1 MKALIRNLF
10 VATAIVAG
18 VASLASAQTSPL
30 IVDIADKA
38 SKAEIAQL
46 QAKIGGRWRPNS
58 VVASS
63 NHVYQVFLSAAE
75 RVKALAALKTSSNID
90 AYDNEHTYQL
100 DPDFLPLQ
108 MRQTGKSAV
117 KPAMG
122 KVLSATPNDPRY
134 AEQWNFQMVGAEAA
148 WKRSRGTGV
157 VVAVIDTGVSGTTS
171 GKGQACR
178 DFGLTTFT
186 AGYDFVNRDTDPYDD
201 HGHGTHV
208 AGTIA
213 EATNNSE
220 GVAGLAYGAT
230 IMPLKVLSAAGS
242 GTSADIADAIRWAA
256 DKGANVI
263 NMSLGSPFPDAVIR
277 SACTYASKKG
287 VVIVAAAGNSGKQG
301 VGYPAAYSECIAVSS
316 VGPSGKLA
324 GYSSWGKQVALAA
337 PGGDIGGYSDRDESA
352 GILQNTNLPVEFGG
366 QGDGYYAFQGTSMA
380 SPHVAAAAALVM
392 AQGIKDPV
400 KVRKALTESAAKV
413 TGGDVKK
420 YGAGI
425 LNVDNATALAAKWTG
440 RSDELPEPFAMMVA
454 TDKSPI
460 AKLTGLPISLPSI
473 VIAIVG
479 LLAALIRIK
488 RPFLRRAWVN
498 FAFSV
503 IGASFLVTLAI
514 ALAPV
519 PELVPVAVTVL
530 AALRM
535 LLARNTAGALA
546 AVGVTIGAALTLV
559 NFQVSTAGGSVLG
572 VTCDAERMMGI
583 LSIMSILGAC
593 RVFLMATHD
602 NRQGG

>member
-18 VASLASAQTSPL
+18 VANLASAQTSPL
-30 IVDIADKA
+30 IVDVADTA
-38 SKAEIAQL
+38 SKTEIAQL

-58 VVASS
+58 VVSSS

-75 RVKALAALKTSSNID
+75 RVKALAALKTATNID

-100 DPDFLPLQ
+100 DPDFLPLNL
-108 MRQTGKSAV
+108 RQN
-117 KPAMG
+117 G
-122 KVLSATPNDPRY
+122 KVANSVSPTSTSPNDPRY

-157 VVAVIDTGVSGTTS
+157 VVAVIDTGVSGSTS

-178 DFGLTTFT
+178 DFGLTNFT

-230 IMPLKVLSAAGS
+230 IMPLKVLSASGS

-352 GILQNTNLPVEFGG
+352 GILQNTNLPAEFGG

-392 AQGIKDPV
+392 SQGIKDPI

-413 TGGDVKK
+413 TGGDIKK

-440 RSDELPEPFAMMVA
+440 RSDELPEPFTMMVA
-454 TDKSPI
+454 QDKSPI
-460 AKLTGLPISLPSI
+460 AKLKGLPISLPSI
-473 VIAIVG
+473 VIAVVG

-559 NFQVSTAGGSVLG
+559 NFQLSTASGSVLG

-602 NRQGG
+602 TRQGG

>member
-18 VASLASAQTSPL
+18 VASLASAQSSPL
-30 IVDIADKA
+30 IVDVADKA
-38 SKAEIAQL
+38 SKSEIAQL
-46 QAKIGGRWRPNS
+46 QAKIGGRWKPNS
-58 VVASS
+58 VVSSS

-75 RVKALAALKTSSNID
+75 RVKALAALKTATNID

-100 DPDFLPLQ
+100 DPDFLPLNL
-108 MRQTGKSAV
+108 RQN
-117 KPAMG
+117 G
-122 KVLSATPNDPRY
+122 KVTTSVSPKSTSPNDPRY

-157 VVAVIDTGVSGTTS
+157 VVAVIDTGVSGTS
-171 GKGQACR
+171 SDKGQACR
-178 DFGLTTFT
+178 DFGSTTFT

-230 IMPLKVLSAAGS
+230 IMPLKVLSASGS

-352 GILQNTNLPVEFGG
+352 GILQNTNLPVEYGG
-366 QGDGYYAFQGTSMA
+366 QGDGYYSFQGTSMA

-400 KVRKALTESAAKV
+400 KVRKALIESAAKV

-440 RSDELPEPFAMMVA
+440 RSDELPEPFAMMA
-454 TDKSPI
+454 AKDKSPI
-460 AKLTGLPISLPSI
+460 AKLKGLPISLPSI
-473 VIAIVG
+473 VIAVVG

-559 NFQVSTAGGSVLG
+559 NFQVSTAGSSVLG

-583 LSIMSILGAC
+583 LSIMSLLGAC
-593 RVFLMATHD
+593 RVFLMATHN
-602 NRQGG
+602 NRQGA

>member
-18 VASLASAQTSPL
+18 VASLASAQSSPL
-30 IVDIADKA
+30 IVDVADKA
-38 SKAEIAQL
+38 SKSEIAQL
-46 QAKIGGRWRPNS
+46 QAKIGGRWKPNS
-58 VVASS
+58 VVSSS

-75 RVKALAALKTSSNID
+75 RVKALAALKTATNID

-100 DPDFLPLQ
+100 DPDFLPLNL
-108 MRQTGKSAV
+108 RQN
-117 KPAMG
+117 G
-122 KVLSATPNDPRY
+122 KVTTSVSPKSTSPNDPRY

-157 VVAVIDTGVSGTTS
+157 VVAVIDTGVSGTSS

-178 DFGLTTFT
+178 DFGSTTFT

-230 IMPLKVLSAAGS
+230 IMPLKVLSASGS

-400 KVRKALTESAAKV
+400 KVRKALIESAAKV

-440 RSDELPEPFAMMVA
+440 RSDELPEPFAMMA
-454 TDKSPI
+454 AKDKSPI
-460 AKLTGLPISLPSI
+460 AKLKGLPISLPSI
-473 VIAIVG
+473 VIAVVG

-559 NFQVSTAGGSVLG
+559 NFQVSTAGSSVLG

-583 LSIMSILGAC
+583 LSIMSLLGAC
-593 RVFLMATHD
+593 RVFLMATHN
-602 NRQGG
+602 NRQGA

>member
-18 VASLASAQTSPL
+18 VANLASAQSSPL
-30 IVDIADKA
+30 IVDVADKA

-46 QAKIGGRWRPNS
+46 QAKIGGRWKPNS
-58 VVASS
+58 VVSSS

-75 RVKALAALKTSSNID
+75 HVKALAALKTATNID

-100 DPDFLPLQ
+100 DPDFLPLNL
-108 MRQTGKSAV
+108 RQN
-117 KPAMG
+117 G
-122 KVLSATPNDPRY
+122 KVANSVSPTSTSPNDPRY

-157 VVAVIDTGVSGTTS
+157 VVAVIDTGVSGTSS

-178 DFGLTTFT
+178 DFGSTTFT

-230 IMPLKVLSAAGS
+230 IMPLKVLSASGS

-352 GILQNTNLPVEFGG
+352 GILQNTNLPVEYGG

-392 AQGIKDPV
+392 AQGIKDPA

-454 TDKSPI
+454 QDKSPI
-460 AKLTGLPISLPSI
+460 AKLKGLPISLPSI
-473 VIAIVG
+473 VIAVVG

-503 IGASFLVTLAI
+503 VGASFLVTLAI

-535 LLARNTAGALA
+535 LLARSTAGALA

-559 NFQVSTAGGSVLG
+559 NFQVSTAGGCVLG

-593 RVFLMATHD
+593 RVFLMATHN
-602 NRQGG
+602 NRQGA

>member
-18 VASLASAQTSPL
+18 VASLASAQSSPL
-30 IVDIADKA
+30 IVDVADKA
-38 SKAEIAQL
+38 SKSEIAQL
-46 QAKIGGRWRPNS
+46 QAKIGGRWKPNS
-58 VVASS
+58 VVSSS

-75 RVKALAALKTSSNID
+75 RVKALAALKTATNID

-100 DPDFLPLQ
+100 DPDFLPLNL
-108 MRQTGKSAV
+108 RQN
-117 KPAMG
+117 G
-122 KVLSATPNDPRY
+122 KVTTSVSPKSTSPNDPRY

-157 VVAVIDTGVSGTTS
+157 VVAVIDTGVSGTSS

-178 DFGLTTFT
+178 DFGSTTFT

-230 IMPLKVLSAAGS
+230 IMPLKVLSASGS

-392 AQGIKDPV
+392 AHGIKDPA
-400 KVRKALTESAAKV
+400 KVRKALIESAAKV

-440 RSDELPEPFAMMVA
+440 RSDELPEPFAMMA
-454 TDKSPI
+454 AKDKSPI
-460 AKLTGLPISLPSI
+460 AKLKGLPISLPSI
-473 VIAIVG
+473 VIAVVG

-559 NFQVSTAGGSVLG
+559 NFQVSTAGSSVLG

-583 LSIMSILGAC
+583 LSIMSLLGAC
-593 RVFLMATHD
+593 RVFLMATHN
-602 NRQGG
+602 NRQGA

>member
-10 VATAIVAG
+10 IATAIVAG
-18 VASLASAQTSPL
+18 VANLASAQSSPL
-30 IVDIADKA
+30 IVDVADKA
-38 SKAEIAQL
+38 SKTEIAQL
-46 QAKIGGRWRPNS
+46 QAKIGGRWKPNS
-58 VVASS
+58 VVSSS

-75 RVKALAALKTSSNID
+75 RLKALAALKTATNID

-100 DPDFLPLQ
+100 DPDFLPLNL
-108 MRQTGKSAV
+108 RQN
-117 KPAMG
+117 G
-122 KVLSATPNDPRY
+122 KVANSVSPTSTSPNDPRY

-157 VVAVIDTGVSGTTS
+157 VVAVIDTGVSGTST

-178 DFGLTTFT
+178 DFGSTTFT

-230 IMPLKVLSAAGS
+230 IMPLKVLSASGS

-352 GILQNTNLPVEFGG
+352 GILQNTNLPVEYGG

-392 AQGIKDPV
+392 AQGIKDPA

-454 TDKSPI
+454 QDKSPI

-473 VIAIVG
+473 VVAVVG

-535 LLARNTAGALA
+535 LLARNTSGALA

-583 LSIMSILGAC
+583 LSIMSLLGAC
-593 RVFLMATHD
+593 RVFLMATQD
-602 NRQGG
+602 NRQGA

>member
-10 VATAIVAG
+10 VASVIAAG
-18 VASLASAQTSPL
+18 AANIANAQTSPL
-30 IVDIADKA
+30 IIDVADKA
-38 SKAEIAQL
+38 SKTEIAEL
-46 QAKIGGRWRPNS
+46 QKAIGGKWRPNS
-58 VVASS
+58 VVSAS

-75 RVKALAALKTSSNID
+75 RANALAAIKTSTKIE
-90 AYDNEHTYQL
+90 AYDTEHTFQI
-100 DPDFLPLQ
+100 DPDFLPFN
-108 MRQTGKSAV
+108 MRQTGKSVA
-117 KPAMG
+117 KPVEY
-122 KVLSATPNDPRY
+122 KQFSATPNDPRY
-134 AEQWNFQMVGAEAA
+134 SEQWNFRMVGAEAA

-178 DFGLTTFT
+178 DFGSTAFT
-186 AGYDFVNRDTDPYDD
+186 AGYDFVNNDADPYDD

-277 SACTYASKKG
+277 NACTYASKKG

-301 VGYPAAYSECIAVSS
+301 VGYPAAYAECIAVSS

-352 GILQNTNLPVEFGG
+352 GILQNTNLPAEFGG
-366 QGDGYYAFQGTSMA
+366 EGDGYYAFQGTSMA

-392 AQGIKDPV
+392 AQGVKEPA
-400 KVRKALTESAAKV
+400 KVRKALLESAAKV

-425 LNVDNATALAAKWTG
+425 LNVDKATALAAKWTG
-440 RSDELPEPFAMMVA
+440 RSDELPEPFASIRIQNR
-454 TDKSPI
+454 DILKNL
-460 AKLTGLPISLPSI
+460 AKLPISLPSI
-473 VIAIVG
+473 VIAFVG

-503 IGASFLVTLAI
+503 IGTSFLVTLAI

-519 PELVPVAVTVL
+519 PELVPVAVTIL

-535 LLARNTAGALA
+535 LVARNTSGALA

-559 NFQVSTAGGSVLG
+559 NFQPSMAGGSVLG
-572 VTCDAERMMGI
+572 VACDAERMMGI
-583 LSIMSILGAC
+583 LSIMSVLGAG
-593 RVFLMATHD
+593 RTFLMATQQYK
-602 NRQGG
+602 QGV

>member
-18 VASLASAQTSPL
+18 VANLASAQSSPL
-30 IVDIADKA
+30 IVDVADKA

-46 QAKIGGRWRPNS
+46 QAKIGGRWKPNS
-58 VVASS
+58 VVSSS

-75 RVKALAALKTSSNID
+75 RVKALAALKTATNID

-100 DPDFLPLQ
+100 DPDFLPLNL
-108 MRQTGKSAV
+108 RQN
-117 KPAMG
+117 G
-122 KVLSATPNDPRY
+122 KVANSVSPTSTSPNDPRY

-157 VVAVIDTGVSGTTS
+157 VVAVIDTGVSGTSS

-178 DFGLTTFT
+178 DFGSTTFT

-230 IMPLKVLSAAGS
+230 IMPLKVLSASGS

-352 GILQNTNLPVEFGG
+352 GILQNTNLPVEYGG

-392 AQGIKDPV
+392 AQGIKDPA

-454 TDKSPI
+454 QDKSPI
-460 AKLTGLPISLPSI
+460 AKLKGLPISLPSI
-473 VIAIVG
+473 VIAVVG

-503 IGASFLVTLAI
+503 VGASFLVTLAI

-535 LLARNTAGALA
+535 LLARSTAGALA

-593 RVFLMATHD
+593 RVFLMATHN
-602 NRQGG
+602 NRQGD

>member
-18 VASLASAQTSPL
+18 VANLASAQSSPL
-30 IVDIADKA
+30 IVDVADKA
-38 SKAEIAQL
+38 SKAEIAHL
-46 QAKIGGRWRPNS
+46 QAKIGGRWKPNS
-58 VVASS
+58 VVSSS

-75 RVKALAALKTSSNID
+75 RVKALAALKTATNID

-100 DPDFLPLQ
+100 DPDFLPLNL
-108 MRQTGKSAV
+108 RQN
-117 KPAMG
+117 G
-122 KVLSATPNDPRY
+122 KVANSVSPTSTSPNDPRY

-157 VVAVIDTGVSGTTS
+157 VVAVIDTGVSGTSS

-178 DFGLTTFT
+178 DFGSTTFT

-230 IMPLKVLSAAGS
+230 IMPLKVLSASGS

-352 GILQNTNLPVEFGG
+352 GILQNTNLPVEYGG

-392 AQGIKDPV
+392 AQGIKDPA

-454 TDKSPI
+454 QDKSPI
-460 AKLTGLPISLPSI
+460 AKLKGLPISLPSI
-473 VIAIVG
+473 VIAVVG

-503 IGASFLVTLAI
+503 VGASFLVTLAI

-535 LLARNTAGALA
+535 LLARSTAGALA

-593 RVFLMATHD
+593 RVFLMATHN
-602 NRQGG
+602 NRQGA

>member
-18 VASLASAQTSPL
+18 VASVASAQSSPL
-30 IVDIADKA
+30 IVDVADKA
-38 SKAEIAQL
+38 SKSEIAQL
-46 QAKIGGRWRPNS
+46 QAKIGGRWKPNS
-58 VVASS
+58 VVSSS

-75 RVKALAALKTSSNID
+75 RVKALAALKTATNID

-100 DPDFLPLQ
+100 DPDFLPLNL
-108 MRQTGKSAV
+108 RQNSKVANSVSPKST
-117 KPAMG
+117 
-122 KVLSATPNDPRY
+122 SPNDPRY

-157 VVAVIDTGVSGTTS
+157 VVAVIDTGVSGTS
-171 GKGQACR
+171 SAKGQACR
-178 DFGLTTFT
+178 DFGSTTFT
-186 AGYDFVNRDTDPYDD
+186 AGYDFVNRDSDPYDD

-230 IMPLKVLSAAGS
+230 IMPLKVLSASGS
-242 GTSADIADAIRWAA
+242 GTSADIADAIRWAT

-277 SACTYASKKG
+277 SACTYAFKKG

-352 GILQNTNLPVEFGG
+352 GILQNTNLPVEYGG

-400 KVRKALTESAAKV
+400 KVRKALIESAAKV

-440 RSDELPEPFAMMVA
+440 RSDELPEPFAVMA
-454 TDKSPI
+454 AKDKSPI
-460 AKLTGLPISLPSI
+460 AKLKGLPISLPSI
-473 VIAIVG
+473 VIAVVG

-503 IGASFLVTLAI
+503 IGASFLITLAI

-559 NFQVSTAGGSVLG
+559 NFQVSTAGSSVLG

-583 LSIMSILGAC
+583 LSIMSLLGAC
-593 RVFLMATHD
+593 RVFLMATHN
-602 NRQGG
+602 NRQGA

>member
-18 VASLASAQTSPL
+18 VASLASAQSSPM
-30 IVDIADKA
+30 IVDVADKA
-38 SKAEIAQL
+38 SKSEIAHL
-46 QAKIGGRWRPNS
+46 QAKIGGRWKPNS
-58 VVASS
+58 VVSSS

-75 RVKALAALKTSSNID
+75 RVKALAALKTATNID

-100 DPDFLPLQ
+100 DPDFLPLNL
-108 MRQTGKSAV
+108 RQN
-117 KPAMG
+117 G
-122 KVLSATPNDPRY
+122 KVTTSLSPKSSSPNDPRY
-134 AEQWNFQMVGAEAA
+134 SEQWNFQMVGAEAA

-157 VVAVIDTGVSGTTS
+157 VVAVIDTGVSGTSS

-178 DFGLTTFT
+178 DFGSTTFT

-230 IMPLKVLSAAGS
+230 IMPLKVLSASGS

-425 LNVDNATALAAKWTG
+425 LNVDNATALAATWTG

-460 AKLTGLPISLPSI
+460 AKLKGLPISLPSI
-473 VIAIVG
+473 VVAIVG

-583 LSIMSILGAC
+583 LSIMSLLGAC
-593 RVFLMATHD
+593 RVFLMATHN
-602 NRQGG
+602 NRQGA

>member
-18 VASLASAQTSPL
+18 VASLASAQSSPL
-30 IVDIADKA
+30 IVDVADKA
-38 SKAEIAQL
+38 SKSEIAQL
-46 QAKIGGRWRPNS
+46 QAKIGGRWKPNS
-58 VVASS
+58 VVSSS

-75 RVKALAALKTSSNID
+75 RVKALAALKTATNID

-100 DPDFLPLQ
+100 DPDFLPLNL
-108 MRQTGKSAV
+108 RQN
-117 KPAMG
+117 G
-122 KVLSATPNDPRY
+122 KVANSVSPKSTSPNDPRY

-157 VVAVIDTGVSGTTS
+157 VVAVIDTGVSGTSS

-178 DFGLTTFT
+178 DFGSTTFT

-230 IMPLKVLSAAGS
+230 IMPLKVLSASGS

-277 SACTYASKKG
+277 SACTYAFKKG

-440 RSDELPEPFAMMVA
+440 RSDELPEPFAMMA
-454 TDKSPI
+454 AKDKSPI
-460 AKLTGLPISLPSI
+460 AKLKGLPISLPSI
-473 VIAIVG
+473 VIAVVG

-530 AALRM
+530 A
-535 LLARNTAGALA
+535 GALA

-559 NFQVSTAGGSVLG
+559 NFQVSTAGSSVLG

-583 LSIMSILGAC
+583 LSIMSLLGAC
-593 RVFLMATHD
+593 RVFLMATHN
-602 NRQGG
+602 NRQGA

>member
-18 VASLASAQTSPL
+18 VANLASAQSSPL
-30 IVDIADKA
+30 IVDVADKA
-38 SKAEIAQL
+38 SKTEIAQL
-46 QAKIGGRWRPNS
+46 QAKIGGRWKPNS
-58 VVASS
+58 VVSSS

-75 RVKALAALKTSSNID
+75 RVKALAALKTATNID

-100 DPDFLPLQ
+100 DPDFLPLNF
-108 MRQTGKSAV
+108 RQNGKAANSV
-117 KPAMG
+117 SPT
-122 KVLSATPNDPRY
+122 STSPNDPRY

-157 VVAVIDTGVSGTTS
+157 VVAVIDTGVSGTST

-178 DFGLTTFT
+178 DFGSTTFT

-230 IMPLKVLSAAGS
+230 IMPLKVLSASGS

-352 GILQNTNLPVEFGG
+352 GILQNTNLPVEYGG

-392 AQGIKDPV
+392 AQGIKDPA

-454 TDKSPI
+454 QVKSPI
-460 AKLTGLPISLPSI
+460 ANLKGLPISLPSI
-473 VIAIVG
+473 VVAIVG

-583 LSIMSILGAC
+583 LSIMSLLGAC

-602 NRQGG
+602 NRQGA

>member
-10 VATAIVAG
+10 VATAVVAG
-18 VASLASAQTSPL
+18 VASLASAQSSPL
-30 IVDIADKA
+30 IVDVADKA
-38 SKAEIAQL
+38 SKSEIAQL
-46 QAKIGGRWRPNS
+46 QAKIGGRWKPNS
-58 VVASS
+58 VVSSS

-75 RVKALAALKTSSNID
+75 RVKALAELKTATNID

-100 DPDFLPLQ
+100 DPDFLPLNL
-108 MRQTGKSAV
+108 RQN
-117 KPAMG
+117 G
-122 KVLSATPNDPRY
+122 KVTTSLSPKSTSPNDPRY
-134 AEQWNFQMVGAEAA
+134 SEQWNFQMVGAEAA

-157 VVAVIDTGVSGTTS
+157 VVAVIDTGVSGTSS

-178 DFGLTTFT
+178 DFGSTTFT

-230 IMPLKVLSAAGS
+230 IMPLKVLSASGS

-400 KVRKALTESAAKV
+400 KVRKALTESAVKV
-413 TGGDVKK
+413 TGGDLKK

-425 LNVDNATALAAKWTG
+425 LNVDKATALAAKWTG

-454 TDKSPI
+454 QDKSPI
-460 AKLTGLPISLPSI
+460 AKLKGLPISLPSI
-473 VIAIVG
+473 VIAVVG

-583 LSIMSILGAC
+583 LSIMSLLGAC
-593 RVFLMATHD
+593 RVFLMATHN
-602 NRQGG
+602 NRQGA

>member
-18 VASLASAQTSPL
+18 VANLASAQSSPL
-30 IVDIADKA
+30 IVDVADKA

-46 QAKIGGRWRPNS
+46 QAKIGGRWKPNS
-58 VVASS
+58 VVSSS

-75 RVKALAALKTSSNID
+75 RVKALAALKTATNID

-100 DPDFLPLQ
+100 DPDFLPLNL
-108 MRQTGKSAV
+108 RQN
-117 KPAMG
+117 G
-122 KVLSATPNDPRY
+122 KVANSVSPTSTSPNDPRY
-134 AEQWNFQMVGAEAA
+134 AEQWNFQMVRAEAA

-157 VVAVIDTGVSGTTS
+157 VVAVIDTGVSGTSS

-178 DFGLTTFT
+178 DFGSTTFT

-230 IMPLKVLSAAGS
+230 IMPLKVLSASGS

-352 GILQNTNLPVEFGG
+352 GILQNTNLPVEYGG

-392 AQGIKDPV
+392 AQGIKDPA

-454 TDKSPI
+454 QDKSPI
-460 AKLTGLPISLPSI
+460 AKLKGLPISLPSI
-473 VIAIVG
+473 VIAVVG

-503 IGASFLVTLAI
+503 VGASFLVTLAI

-535 LLARNTAGALA
+535 LLARSTAGALA

-559 NFQVSTAGGSVLG
+559 NFQVSTAGGCVLG

-593 RVFLMATHD
+593 RVFLMATHN
-602 NRQGG
+602 NRQGA

>member
-18 VASLASAQTSPL
+18 VASLASAQSSPL
-30 IVDIADKA
+30 IVDVADKA
-38 SKAEIAQL
+38 SKSEIAHL
-46 QAKIGGRWRPNS
+46 QAKIGGRWKPNS
-58 VVASS
+58 VVSSS

-75 RVKALAALKTSSNID
+75 RVKALAALKTATNID

-100 DPDFLPLQ
+100 DPDFLPLNL
-108 MRQTGKSAV
+108 RQNDKVTTSLSPKS
-117 KPAMG
+117 
-122 KVLSATPNDPRY
+122 SSPNDPRY
-134 AEQWNFQMVGAEAA
+134 SEQWNFQMVGAEAA

-157 VVAVIDTGVSGTTS
+157 VVAVIDTGVSGTSS

-178 DFGLTTFT
+178 DFGSTTFT

-230 IMPLKVLSAAGS
+230 IMPLKVLSASGS

-400 KVRKALTESAAKV
+400 KVRKALTESAVKV
-413 TGGDVKK
+413 TGGDLKK

-425 LNVDNATALAAKWTG
+425 LNVDKATALAAKWTG

-454 TDKSPI
+454 QDKSPI
-460 AKLTGLPISLPSI
+460 AKLKGLPISLPSI
-473 VIAIVG
+473 VIAVVG

-559 NFQVSTAGGSVLG
+559 NFQVSTAGSSVLG

-583 LSIMSILGAC
+583 LSIMSLLGAC
-593 RVFLMATHD
+593 RVFLMATHN
-602 NRQGG
+602 NRQGA

>member
-18 VASLASAQTSPL
+18 VANLASAQSSPL
-30 IVDIADKA
+30 IVDVADKA

-46 QAKIGGRWRPNS
+46 QVKIGGRWKPNS
-58 VVASS
+58 VVSSS

-75 RVKALAALKTSSNID
+75 RVKALAALKTATNID

-100 DPDFLPLQ
+100 DPDFLPLNL
-108 MRQTGKSAV
+108 RQN
-117 KPAMG
+117 G
-122 KVLSATPNDPRY
+122 KVANSVSPTSTSPNDPRY

-157 VVAVIDTGVSGTTS
+157 VVAVIDTGVSGTST

-178 DFGLTTFT
+178 DFGSTTFT

-230 IMPLKVLSAAGS
+230 IMPLKVLSASGS

-352 GILQNTNLPVEFGG
+352 GILQNTNLPVEYGG

-392 AQGIKDPV
+392 AQGIKDPA
-400 KVRKALTESAAKV
+400 KVRKALIESAAKV

-454 TDKSPI
+454 QDKSPI
-460 AKLTGLPISLPSI
+460 AKLKGLPISLPSI
-473 VIAIVG
+473 VIAVVG

-503 IGASFLVTLAI
+503 VGASFLVTLAI

-535 LLARNTAGALA
+535 LLARSTAGALA

-593 RVFLMATHD
+593 RVFLMATHN
-602 NRQGG
+602 NRQGA

>member
-18 VASLASAQTSPL
+18 VASLASAQSSPL
-30 IVDIADKA
+30 IVDVADKA
-38 SKAEIAQL
+38 SKSEIAHL
-46 QAKIGGRWRPNS
+46 QAKIGGRWKPNS
-58 VVASS
+58 VVSSS

-75 RVKALAALKTSSNID
+75 RVKALAALKTATNID

-100 DPDFLPLQ
+100 DPDFLPLNLCQ
-108 MRQTGKSAV
+108 N
-117 KPAMG
+117 G
-122 KVLSATPNDPRY
+122 KVTTSLSPKSSSPNDPRY
-134 AEQWNFQMVGAEAA
+134 SEQWNFQMVGAEAA

-157 VVAVIDTGVSGTTS
+157 VVAVIDTGVSGTSS

-178 DFGLTTFT
+178 DFGSTTFT

-230 IMPLKVLSAAGS
+230 IMPLKVLSASGS

-413 TGGDVKK
+413 TGGDLKK

-425 LNVDNATALAAKWTG
+425 LNVDKATALAAKWTG

-454 TDKSPI
+454 QDKSPI
-460 AKLTGLPISLPSI
+460 AKLKGLPISLPSI
-473 VIAIVG
+473 VIAVVG

-583 LSIMSILGAC
+583 LSIMSLLGAC
-593 RVFLMATHD
+593 RVFLMATHN
-602 NRQGG
+602 NRQGA

>member
-18 VASLASAQTSPL
+18 VASLASAQSSPL
-30 IVDIADKA
+30 IVDVADKA
-38 SKAEIAQL
+38 SKSEIAQL
-46 QAKIGGRWRPNS
+46 QAKIGGRWKPNS
-58 VVASS
+58 VVSSS

-75 RVKALAALKTSSNID
+75 RVKALAALKTATNID

-100 DPDFLPLQ
+100 DPDFLPLNL
-108 MRQTGKSAV
+108 RQNSKVANSVSPKST
-117 KPAMG
+117 
-122 KVLSATPNDPRY
+122 SPNDPRY

-171 GKGQACR
+171 GKGQVCR
-178 DFGLTTFT
+178 DFGSTTFT

-230 IMPLKVLSAAGS
+230 IMPLKVLSASGS

-277 SACTYASKKG
+277 SACTYAFKKG

-400 KVRKALTESAAKV
+400 KVRKALIESAAKV

-440 RSDELPEPFAMMVA
+440 RSDELPEPFAMMA
-454 TDKSPI
+454 AKDKSPI
-460 AKLTGLPISLPSI
+460 AKLKGLPISLPSI
-473 VIAIVG
+473 VIAVVG

-559 NFQVSTAGGSVLG
+559 NFQVSTAGSSVLG

-583 LSIMSILGAC
+583 LSIMSLLGAC
-593 RVFLMATHD
+593 RVFLMATHN
-602 NRQGG
+602 NRQGA

>member
-10 VATAIVAG
+10 AATAIVAG
-18 VASLASAQTSPL
+18 VSNFAAAQTSPL
-30 IVDIADKA
+30 IVDVADKA
-38 SKAEIAQL
+38 SKTEIAQL
-46 QAKIGGRWRPNS
+46 QKQVGGRWRPNS
-58 VVASS
+58 VVSSS
-63 NHVYQVFLSAAE
+63 NHVYQVFLSTAE
-75 RVKALAALKTSSNID
+75 RAKALKTLKASSKID
-90 AYDNEHTYQL
+90 AYDTEHTFHL
-100 DPDFLPLQ
+100 DPDFLPLGVQ
-108 MRQTGKSAV
+108 NRNVAGKRTTFVGTSA
-117 KPAMG
+117 
-122 KVLSATPNDPRY
+122 SPNDPRY
-134 AEQWNFQMVGAEAA
+134 GEQWNFQMVGAEAA
-148 WKRSRGTGV
+148 WRRSRGTGV
-157 VVAVIDTGVSGTTS
+157 VVAVIDTGVSGTAS

-178 DFGLTTFT
+178 DFGTTAFT
-186 AGYDFVNRDTDPYDD
+186 AGYDFVNNDADPYDD

-213 EATNNSE
+213 EATNNAE

-256 DKGANVI
+256 DKGAHVI

-277 SACTYASKKG
+277 NACTYASKKG

-337 PGGDIGGYSDRDESA
+337 PGGDIGGYADRDESA

-392 AQGIKDPV
+392 AQGIKDPA
-400 KVRKALTESAAKV
+400 KVRKALTESAVKV

-425 LNVDNATALAAKWTG
+425 LNVDHATALAAKWTG
-440 RSDELPEPFAMMVA
+440 RSDELPEPFVVRA
-454 TDKSPI
+454 TANKSPI

-473 VIAIVG
+473 VIAVVG

-503 IGASFLVTLAI
+503 IGTSFLVTLAI

-535 LLARNTAGALA
+535 LMARNTSSALA
-546 AVGVTIGAALTLV
+546 SVGVTIGAALTLV
-559 NFQVSTAGGSVLG
+559 NFQTAAVGGSVLG
-572 VTCDAERMMGI
+572 VACDAERMMGI
-583 LSIMSILGAC
+583 LAIMSVLGAG
-593 RVFLMATHD
+593 RVFLMVTQPR
-602 NRQGG
+602 NQGG

>member
-10 VATAIVAG
+10 VATAVVAG
-18 VASLASAQTSPL
+18 VASLASAQSSPL
-30 IVDIADKA
+30 IVDVADKA
-38 SKAEIAQL
+38 SKSEIAQL
-46 QAKIGGRWRPNS
+46 QAKIGGRWKPNS
-58 VVASS
+58 VVSSS

-75 RVKALAALKTSSNID
+75 RVKALAALKTATNID

-100 DPDFLPLQ
+100 DPDFLPLNL
-108 MRQTGKSAV
+108 RQN
-117 KPAMG
+117 G
-122 KVLSATPNDPRY
+122 KVTTSLSPKSTSPNDPRY
-134 AEQWNFQMVGAEAA
+134 SEQWNFQMVGAEAA

-157 VVAVIDTGVSGTTS
+157 VVAVIDTGVSGTST

-178 DFGLTTFT
+178 DFGSTTFT

-230 IMPLKVLSAAGS
+230 IMPLKVLSASGS

-400 KVRKALTESAAKV
+400 KVRKALTESAVKV
-413 TGGDVKK
+413 TGGDLKK

-425 LNVDNATALAAKWTG
+425 LNVDKATALAAKWTG

-454 TDKSPI
+454 QDKSPI
-460 AKLTGLPISLPSI
+460 AKLKGLPISLPSI
-473 VIAIVG
+473 VIAVVG

-583 LSIMSILGAC
+583 LSIMSLLGAC
-593 RVFLMATHD
+593 RVFLMATHN
-602 NRQGG
+602 NRQGA

>member
-18 VASLASAQTSPL
+18 VASLASAQSSPL
-30 IVDIADKA
+30 IVDVADKA
-38 SKAEIAQL
+38 SKNEIAQL
-46 QAKIGGRWRPNS
+46 QAKIGGRWKPNS
-58 VVASS
+58 VVSSS

-75 RVKALAALKTSSNID
+75 RVKALAALKTATNID

-100 DPDFLPLQ
+100 DPDFLPLNL
-108 MRQTGKSAV
+108 RQN
-117 KPAMG
+117 G
-122 KVLSATPNDPRY
+122 KVANSVSPTSTSPNDPRY

-157 VVAVIDTGVSGTTS
+157 VVAVIDTGVSGTST

-178 DFGLTTFT
+178 DFGSTTFT

-230 IMPLKVLSAAGS
+230 IMPLKVLSASGS

-352 GILQNTNLPVEFGG
+352 GILQNTNLPVEYGG

-392 AQGIKDPV
+392 AQGIKDPI

-454 TDKSPI
+454 QDKSPI
-460 AKLTGLPISLPSI
+460 AKLKGLPISLPSI
-473 VIAIVG
+473 VIAVVG

-593 RVFLMATHD
+593 RVFLMATQN
-602 NRQGG
+602 NRQGA

>member
-18 VASLASAQTSPL
+18 VANLASAQSSPL
-30 IVDIADKA
+30 IVDVADKA
-38 SKAEIAQL
+38 SKTEIAQL
-46 QAKIGGRWRPNS
+46 QAKIGGRWKPNS
-58 VVASS
+58 VVSSS

-75 RVKALAALKTSSNID
+75 RVKALAALKTATNID

-100 DPDFLPLQ
+100 DPDFLPLNL
-108 MRQTGKSAV
+108 RQN
-117 KPAMG
+117 G
-122 KVLSATPNDPRY
+122 KVANSVSPTSTSPNDPRY

-157 VVAVIDTGVSGTTS
+157 VVAVIDTGVSGTST

-178 DFGLTTFT
+178 DFGSTTFT

-230 IMPLKVLSAAGS
+230 IMPLKVLSASGS

-352 GILQNTNLPVEFGG
+352 GILQNTNLPVEYGG

-392 AQGIKDPV
+392 SQGIKDPI

-454 TDKSPI
+454 QDKSPI
-460 AKLTGLPISLPSI
+460 AKLKGLPISLPSI
-473 VIAIVG
+473 VIAVVG

-593 RVFLMATHD
+593 RVFLMATHN
-602 NRQGG
+602 NRQGA

>member
-10 VATAIVAG
+10 VATAIVGG
-18 VASLASAQTSPL
+18 VANLASAQSSPL
-30 IVDIADKA
+30 IVDVADKA

-46 QAKIGGRWRPNS
+46 QAKIGGRWKPNS
-58 VVASS
+58 VVSSS

-75 RVKALAALKTSSNID
+75 RVKALAALKTATNID

-100 DPDFLPLQ
+100 DPDFLPLNL
-108 MRQTGKSAV
+108 RQN
-117 KPAMG
+117 G
-122 KVLSATPNDPRY
+122 KVANSVSPTSTSPNDPRY

-157 VVAVIDTGVSGTTS
+157 VVAVIDTGVSGTSS

-178 DFGLTTFT
+178 DFGSTTFT

-230 IMPLKVLSAAGS
+230 IMPLKVLSASGS

-352 GILQNTNLPVEFGG
+352 GILQNTNLPVEYGG

-392 AQGIKDPV
+392 AQGIKDPA

-454 TDKSPI
+454 QDKSPI
-460 AKLTGLPISLPSI
+460 AKLKGLPISLPSI
-473 VIAIVG
+473 VIAVVG

-503 IGASFLVTLAI
+503 VGASFLVTLAI

-535 LLARNTAGALA
+535 LLARSTAGALA

-559 NFQVSTAGGSVLG
+559 NFQVSTAGGCVLG

-593 RVFLMATHD
+593 RVFLMATHN
-602 NRQGG
+602 NRQGA

>member
-18 VASLASAQTSPL
+18 VASLASAQSSPL
-30 IVDIADKA
+30 IVDVADKA

-46 QAKIGGRWRPNS
+46 QAKIGGRWKPNS
-58 VVASS
+58 VVSSS

-75 RVKALAALKTSSNID
+75 RVKALAALKTATNID

-100 DPDFLPLQ
+100 DPDFLPLNL
-108 MRQTGKSAV
+108 RQN
-117 KPAMG
+117 G
-122 KVLSATPNDPRY
+122 KVANSVSPTSTSPNDPRY

-157 VVAVIDTGVSGTTS
+157 VVAVIDTGVSGTST

-178 DFGLTTFT
+178 DFGSTTFT

-230 IMPLKVLSAAGS
+230 IMPLKVLSASGS

-324 GYSSWGKQVALAA
+324 GYSSWGKQVALSA

-352 GILQNTNLPVEFGG
+352 GILQNTNLPVEYGG

-392 AQGIKDPV
+392 AQGIKDPI

-454 TDKSPI
+454 QDKSPI
-460 AKLTGLPISLPSI
+460 AKLKSLPISLPSI
-473 VIAIVG
+473 VVAIVG

-593 RVFLMATHD
+593 RVFLMATHN
-602 NRQGG
+602 NRQGA

>member
-1 MKALIRNLF
+1 MKALIRNIF
-10 VATAIVAG
+10 AATAIVAG
-18 VASLASAQTSPL
+18 VANFAAAQTSPL
-30 IVDIADKA
+30 IVDVADKA

-58 VVASS
+58 VVSSS
-63 NHVYQVFLSAAE
+63 NHVYRVFLSAAE
-75 RVKALAALKTSSNID
+75 RVNALTALKTSTKID
-90 AYDNEHTYQL
+90 AYDNEHTFKL
-100 DPDFLPLQ
+100 DPDFLPFQ
-108 MRQTGKSAV
+108 MRQTGKSGTKSASY
-117 KPAMG
+117 KP
-122 KVLSATPNDPRY
+122 LSATPNDPRY
-134 AEQWNFQMVGAEAA
+134 GEQWNFQMVGAEAA
-148 WKRSRGTGV
+148 WKRSRGAGV
-157 VVAVIDTGVSGTTS
+157 VVAVIDTGVSGTAS

-178 DFGLTTFT
+178 DFGSTVFT
-186 AGYDFVNRDTDPYDD
+186 AGYDFVHGDTDPYDD

-213 EATNNSE
+213 EATNNLE

-392 AQGIKDPV
+392 SQGIKEPA
-400 KVRKALTESAAKV
+400 KVRKALLESAVKV
-413 TGGDVKK
+413 SGGDVKK

-440 RSDELPEPFAMMVA
+440 RSDELPEPFATIRMQNR
-454 TDKSPI
+454 DILKN
-460 AKLTGLPISLPSI
+460 LTNLPISLPSI

-503 IGASFLVTLAI
+503 IGTSFIVTLAI

-530 AALRM
+530 AAIRM
-535 LLARNTAGALA
+535 LMARNTAGALA

-559 NFQVSTAGGSVLG
+559 NFQVPTAGGSVLG

-583 LSIMSILGAC
+583 LSIMSILGAG
-593 RVFLMATHD
+593 RTYLMAKQSRD
-602 NRQGG
+602 

>member
-10 VATAIVAG
+10 AATAIVAG
-18 VASLASAQTSPL
+18 VANFAAAQTSPL
-30 IVDIADKA
+30 IVDVADKA

-46 QAKIGGRWRPNS
+46 QKEIGGRWRPNS
-58 VVASS
+58 VVSSS

-75 RVKALAALKTSSNID
+75 RGKALVALKASAKID
-90 AYDNEHTYQL
+90 AYDTEHTFQL
-100 DPDFLPLQ
+100 DPDFLPLHL
-108 MRQTGKSAV
+108 RQTGKSNT
-117 KPAMG
+117 G
-122 KVLSATPNDPRY
+122 KTTFRALSATPNDPRY
-134 AEQWNFQMVGAEAA
+134 GEQWNFQMVGAEAA

-157 VVAVIDTGVSGTTS
+157 VVAVIDTGVSGTAS

-178 DFGLTTFT
+178 DFGTTAFT
-186 AGYDFVNRDTDPYDD
+186 AGYDFVNNDADPYDD

-256 DKGANVI
+256 DKGAHVI

-277 SACTYASKKG
+277 NACTYASKKG

-337 PGGDIGGYSDRDESA
+337 PGGDIGGYADRDESA

-380 SPHVAAAAALVM
+380 SPHVAAAAALVVS
-392 AQGIKDPV
+392 QGIKDPA
-400 KVRKALTESAAKV
+400 KVRKALTESAVKV

-425 LNVDNATALAAKWTG
+425 LNVDKATALAAKWTG
-440 RSDELPEPFAMMVA
+440 RSDELPEPFVVCA
-454 TDKSPI
+454 TANTSPI

-473 VIAIVG
+473 VIAVVG
-479 LLAALIRIK
+479 LLSALIRIK

-498 FAFSV
+498 FAFTV
-503 IGASFLVTLAI
+503 IGTSFLVTLAI

-535 LLARNTAGALA
+535 LMARNTAGALGS
-546 AVGVTIGAALTLV
+546 VGVTIGAALTLV
-559 NFQVSTAGGSVLG
+559 NFQVAAAGGSVFG
-572 VTCDAERMMGI
+572 VACDAERMMGI
-583 LSIMSILGAC
+583 LGIMSVLGAG
-593 RVFLMATHD
+593 RAFLMITQPR
-602 NRQGG
+602 NQGG

>member
-18 VASLASAQTSPL
+18 VANLASAQSSPL
-30 IVDIADKA
+30 IVDVADKA

-46 QAKIGGRWRPNS
+46 QAKIGGRWKPNS
-58 VVASS
+58 VVSSS
-63 NHVYQVFLSAAE
+63 NHIYQVFLSAAE
-75 RVKALAALKTSSNID
+75 RVKALAALKTATNID

-100 DPDFLPLQ
+100 DPDFLPLYL
-108 MRQTGKSAV
+108 RQN
-117 KPAMG
+117 G
-122 KVLSATPNDPRY
+122 KVANSVSPTSTSPNDPRY

-148 WKRSRGTGV
+148 WRRSRGTGV
-157 VVAVIDTGVSGTTS
+157 VVAVIDTGVSGTSS

-178 DFGLTTFT
+178 DFGSTTFP

-230 IMPLKVLSAAGS
+230 IMPLKVLSASGS

-352 GILQNTNLPVEFGG
+352 GILQNTNLPVEYGG

-392 AQGIKDPV
+392 AQGIKDPA

-413 TGGDVKK
+413 TGGDIKK

-454 TDKSPI
+454 QDKSPI
-460 AKLTGLPISLPSI
+460 AKLKGLPISLPSI
-473 VIAIVG
+473 VVAIVG

-535 LLARNTAGALA
+535 LFARNTSGALA

-583 LSIMSILGAC
+583 LSIMSLLGAC
-593 RVFLMATHD
+593 RVFLMATQD
-602 NRQGG
+602 NRQGA

>member
-1 MKALIRNLF
+1 
-10 VATAIVAG
+10 V
-18 VASLASAQTSPL
+18 
-30 IVDIADKA
+30 
-38 SKAEIAQL
+38 
-46 QAKIGGRWRPNS
+46 
-58 VVASS
+58 S

-75 RVKALAALKTSSNID
+75 RAKALAAIKTSTKIE
-90 AYDNEHTYQL
+90 AYDTEHTFQL
-100 DPDFLPLQ
+100 DPDFLPFN
-108 MRQTGKSAV
+108 MRQTGKSV
-117 KPAMG
+117 MKPREY
-122 KVLSATPNDPRY
+122 KQFSATPNDPRY
-134 AEQWNFQMVGAEAA
+134 GEQWNFQMVGAEAA

-157 VVAVIDTGVSGTTS
+157 VVAVIDTGVSGTAS

-178 DFGLTTFT
+178 DFGSTAFT
-186 AGYDFVNRDTDPYDD
+186 AGYDFVNNDADPYDD

-277 SACTYASKKG
+277 NACTYASKKG

-337 PGGDIGGYSDRDESA
+337 PGGDIGGYSDRNESA
-352 GILQNTNLPVEFGG
+352 GILQNTNLPAEFGG
-366 QGDGYYAFQGTSMA
+366 EGDGYYAFQGTSMA

-392 AQGIKDPV
+392 AQGVKDPA
-400 KVRKALTESAAKV
+400 KVRKALLESAVKV

-425 LNVDNATALAAKWTG
+425 LNVDKATALAAKWTG
-440 RSDELPEPFAMMVA
+440 RSDELPEPFASIRVQNR
-454 TDKSPI
+454 DILKS
-460 AKLTGLPISLPSI
+460 LTKLPISLPSI
-473 VIAIVG
+473 VIAFVG

-503 IGASFLVTLAI
+503 IGASFIVTLAI

-519 PELVPVAVTVL
+519 PELVPVAVTIL
-530 AALRM
+530 AAARM
-535 LLARNTAGALA
+535 IMARNTAGALA
-546 AVGVTIGAALTLV
+546 AVGVTIGAALTLI
-559 NFQVSTAGGSVLG
+559 NFHGPIAGYEVVG
-572 VTCDAERMMGI
+572 VRCDAERMASI
-583 LSIMSILGAC
+583 LSIMSVLGAG
-593 RVFLMATHD
+593 RTFLMATQQ
-602 NRQGG
+602 NK

>member
-18 VASLASAQTSPL
+18 VASLASAQSSPL
-30 IVDIADKA
+30 IVDVADKA
-38 SKAEIAQL
+38 SKSEIAQL
-46 QAKIGGRWRPNS
+46 QAKIGGRWKPNS
-58 VVASS
+58 VVSSS

-75 RVKALAALKTSSNID
+75 RVKALAALKTATNID

-100 DPDFLPLQ
+100 DPDFLPLNL
-108 MRQTGKSAV
+108 RQN
-117 KPAMG
+117 G
-122 KVLSATPNDPRY
+122 KVTTSVSPKSTSPNDPRY

-157 VVAVIDTGVSGTTS
+157 VVAVIDTGVSGTSS

-178 DFGLTTFT
+178 DFGSTTFT

-230 IMPLKVLSAAGS
+230 IMPLKVLSASGS

-277 SACTYASKKG
+277 SACTYAFKKG

-366 QGDGYYAFQGTSMA
+366 QGDSYYAFQGTSMA

-400 KVRKALTESAAKV
+400 KVRKALIESAAKV

-440 RSDELPEPFAMMVA
+440 RSDELPEPFAMMA
-454 TDKSPI
+454 AKDKSPI
-460 AKLTGLPISLPSI
+460 AKLKGLPISLPSI
-473 VIAIVG
+473 VIAVVG

-583 LSIMSILGAC
+583 LSIMSLLGAC
-593 RVFLMATHD
+593 RVFLMATHN
-602 NRQGG
+602 NRQGA

>member
-10 VATAIVAG
+10 VATAIIAG
-18 VASLASAQTSPL
+18 VASLASAQSSPL
-30 IVDIADKA
+30 IVDVADKA
-38 SKAEIAQL
+38 SKSEIAQL
-46 QAKIGGRWRPNS
+46 QAKIGGRWKPNS
-58 VVASS
+58 VVSSS

-75 RVKALAALKTSSNID
+75 RVKALAALKTATNID

-100 DPDFLPLQ
+100 DPDFLPLNL
-108 MRQTGKSAV
+108 RQN
-117 KPAMG
+117 G
-122 KVLSATPNDPRY
+122 KVATSVSPKSTSPNDPRY

-157 VVAVIDTGVSGTTS
+157 VVAVIDTGVSGTSS

-178 DFGLTTFT
+178 DFGSTTFT

-230 IMPLKVLSAAGS
+230 IMPLKVLSASGS

-400 KVRKALTESAAKV
+400 KVRKALTESAVKV
-413 TGGDVKK
+413 TGGDLKK

-425 LNVDNATALAAKWTG
+425 LNVDKATALAAKWTG
-440 RSDELPEPFAMMVA
+440 RSDELPEPFAMMA
-454 TDKSPI
+454 AKDKSPI
-460 AKLTGLPISLPSI
+460 AKLKGLPISLPSI
-473 VIAIVG
+473 VIAVVG

-583 LSIMSILGAC
+583 LSIMSLLGAC
-593 RVFLMATHD
+593 RVFLMATHN
-602 NRQGG
+602 NRQGA

>member
-18 VASLASAQTSPL
+18 VASLASAQSSPL
-30 IVDIADKA
+30 IVDVADKA
-38 SKAEIAQL
+38 SKSEIAQL
-46 QAKIGGRWRPNS
+46 QAKIGGRWKPNS
-58 VVASS
+58 VVSSS

-75 RVKALAALKTSSNID
+75 RVKALAALKTATNID

-100 DPDFLPLQ
+100 DPDFLPLNL
-108 MRQTGKSAV
+108 RQN
-117 KPAMG
+117 G
-122 KVLSATPNDPRY
+122 KVTTSVSPKSTSPNDPRY

-157 VVAVIDTGVSGTTS
+157 VVAVIDTGVSGTSS

-178 DFGLTTFT
+178 DFGSTTFT

-230 IMPLKVLSAAGS
+230 IMPLKVLSASGS

-400 KVRKALTESAAKV
+400 KVRKALIESAAKV

-440 RSDELPEPFAMMVA
+440 RSDELPEPFALMA
-454 TDKSPI
+454 AKDKSPI
-460 AKLTGLPISLPSI
+460 AKLKGLPISLPSI
-473 VIAIVG
+473 VIAVVG

-559 NFQVSTAGGSVLG
+559 NFQVSTAGSSVLG

-583 LSIMSILGAC
+583 LSIMSLLGAC
-593 RVFLMATHD
+593 RVFLMATHN
-602 NRQGG
+602 NRQGA

>member
-18 VASLASAQTSPL
+18 VANLASAQSSPL
-30 IVDIADKA
+30 IVDVADKA

-46 QAKIGGRWRPNS
+46 QAKIGGRWKPNS
-58 VVASS
+58 VVSSS

-75 RVKALAALKTSSNID
+75 RVKALAALKTATNID

-100 DPDFLPLQ
+100 DPDFLPLYL
-108 MRQTGKSAV
+108 RQN
-117 KPAMG
+117 G
-122 KVLSATPNDPRY
+122 KVANSVSPTSTSPNDPRY

-157 VVAVIDTGVSGTTS
+157 VVAVIDTGVSGTSS

-178 DFGLTTFT
+178 DFGSTTFT

-230 IMPLKVLSAAGS
+230 IMPLKVLSASGS

-352 GILQNTNLPVEFGG
+352 GILQNTNLPVEYGG

-392 AQGIKDPV
+392 AQGIKDPA

-413 TGGDVKK
+413 TGGDIKK

-454 TDKSPI
+454 LDKSPI
-460 AKLTGLPISLPSI
+460 AKLKGLPISLPSI
-473 VIAIVG
+473 VIAVVG

-535 LLARNTAGALA
+535 LLARNTSGALA

-583 LSIMSILGAC
+583 LSIMSLLGAC

-602 NRQGG
+602 NRQGA

>member
-18 VASLASAQTSPL
+18 VASLASAQSSPL
-30 IVDIADKA
+30 IVDVADKA
-38 SKAEIAQL
+38 SKSEIAQL
-46 QAKIGGRWRPNS
+46 QAKIGGRWKPNS
-58 VVASS
+58 VVSSS

-75 RVKALAALKTSSNID
+75 RVKALAALKTATNID

-100 DPDFLPLQ
+100 DPDFLPLNL
-108 MRQTGKSAV
+108 RQN
-117 KPAMG
+117 G
-122 KVLSATPNDPRY
+122 KVANSVSPKSTSPNDPRY

-178 DFGLTTFT
+178 DFGSTTFM

-230 IMPLKVLSAAGS
+230 IMPLKVLSASGS

-277 SACTYASKKG
+277 NACTYASKKG

-440 RSDELPEPFAMMVA
+440 RSDELPEPFAMMA
-454 TDKSPI
+454 AKDKSPI
-460 AKLTGLPISLPSI
+460 AKLKGLPISLPSI
-473 VIAIVG
+473 VIAVVG

-530 AALRM
+530 AALWM

-546 AVGVTIGAALTLV
+546 AVGATIGAALTLV
-559 NFQVSTAGGSVLG
+559 NFQVSTAGSSVLG

-583 LSIMSILGAC
+583 LSIMSLLGAC
-593 RVFLMATHD
+593 RVFLMATHN
-602 NRQGG
+602 NRQGA

>member
-18 VASLASAQTSPL
+18 VASLASAQSSPL
-30 IVDIADKA
+30 IVDVADKA
-38 SKAEIAQL
+38 SKSEIARL
-46 QAKIGGRWRPNS
+46 QAKIGGRWKPNS
-58 VVASS
+58 VVSSS

-75 RVKALAALKTSSNID
+75 RVKALAALKTATNID

-100 DPDFLPLQ
+100 DPDFLPLNL
-108 MRQTGKSAV
+108 RQN
-117 KPAMG
+117 G
-122 KVLSATPNDPRY
+122 KVANSVSPKSTSPNDPRY

-157 VVAVIDTGVSGTTS
+157 VVAVIDTGVSGTSS

-178 DFGLTTFT
+178 DFGSTTFT
-186 AGYDFVNRDTDPYDD
+186 AGYDFVNCDTDPYDD

-230 IMPLKVLSAAGS
+230 IMPLKVLSASGS

-277 SACTYASKKG
+277 SACMYASKKG

-400 KVRKALTESAAKV
+400 KVRKALTESATKV

-440 RSDELPEPFAMMVA
+440 RSDELPEPFAMMA
-454 TDKSPI
+454 AKDKSPI
-460 AKLTGLPISLPSI
+460 TKLKGLPISLPSI
-473 VIAIVG
+473 VIAVVG

-559 NFQVSTAGGSVLG
+559 NFQVSTSGGSVLG

-583 LSIMSILGAC
+583 LSIMSLLGAC

-602 NRQGG
+602 NRQGA

>member
-18 VASLASAQTSPL
+18 VANLASAQSSPL
-30 IVDIADKA
+30 IVDVADKA

-46 QAKIGGRWRPNS
+46 QAKIGGRWKPNS
-58 VVASS
+58 VVSSS

-75 RVKALAALKTSSNID
+75 RVKALAALKTATNID

-100 DPDFLPLQ
+100 DPDFLPLNL
-108 MRQTGKSAV
+108 RQN
-117 KPAMG
+117 G
-122 KVLSATPNDPRY
+122 KVANSVSPTSTSPNDPRY

-157 VVAVIDTGVSGTTS
+157 VVAVIDTGVSGTST

-178 DFGLTTFT
+178 DFGSTTFT

-230 IMPLKVLSAAGS
+230 IMPLKVLSASGS

-277 SACTYASKKG
+277 SACTYAFKKG

-324 GYSSWGKQVALAA
+324 GYSSWGKQVVLAA

-352 GILQNTNLPVEFGG
+352 GILQNTNLPVEYGG

-392 AQGIKDPV
+392 AQGIKDPI

-454 TDKSPI
+454 QDKSPI
-460 AKLTGLPISLPSI
+460 AKLKSLPISLPSI
-473 VIAIVG
+473 VIAVVG

-593 RVFLMATHD
+593 RVFLMATHN
-602 NRQGG
+602 NRQDA

>member
-18 VASLASAQTSPL
+18 VANLASAQSSPL
-30 IVDIADKA
+30 IVDVADKA

-46 QAKIGGRWRPNS
+46 QAKIGGRWKPNS
-58 VVASS
+58 VVSSS

-75 RVKALAALKTSSNID
+75 RVKALAALKTATNID

-100 DPDFLPLQ
+100 DPDFLPLNL
-108 MRQTGKSAV
+108 RQN
-117 KPAMG
+117 G
-122 KVLSATPNDPRY
+122 KVANSVSPTSTSPNDPRY

-157 VVAVIDTGVSGTTS
+157 VVAVIDTGVSGTSS

-178 DFGLTTFT
+178 DFGSTTFT

-230 IMPLKVLSAAGS
+230 IMPLKVLSASGS

-352 GILQNTNLPVEFGG
+352 GILQNTNLPVEYGG

-392 AQGIKDPV
+392 AQGIKDPA

-454 TDKSPI
+454 QDKSPI
-460 AKLTGLPISLPSI
+460 AKLKGLPISLPSI
-473 VIAIVG
+473 VIAVVG

-503 IGASFLVTLAI
+503 VGASFLVTLAI

-535 LLARNTAGALA
+535 LLARSTAGALA

-559 NFQVSTAGGSVLG
+559 NFQVSTAGGCVLG

-593 RVFLMATHD
+593 RVFLMATHN
-602 NRQGG
+602 NRQGA